1 MRYCI
6 IVDSFKKI
14 IEDYTMG
21 SENVAQ
27 EYSEKV
33 RKFKKNN
40 KIADILV
47 KIKSFFRK
55 IRIGVVLAVVAVLA
69 VIIGIFFYKKY
80 QTFDNYKVI
89 DSLKVDSGKDSRYEA
104 YGDFVIKYSSDGISY
119 IDGTETVWDES
130 FEMKSP
136 IVDICDDYIAVADK
150 NTNDIFIYNKD
161 GKVGHA
167 STSYPIVKLEVAS
180 QGVVA

>member
-1 MRYCI
+1 M
-6 IVDSFKKI
+6 
-14 IEDYTMG
+14 
-21 SENVAQ
+21 
-27 EYSEKV
+27 
-33 RKFKKNN
+33 
-40 KIADILV
+40 
-47 KIKSFFRK
+47 
-55 IRIGVVLAVVAVLA
+55 LA

-130 FEMKSP
+130 FEMKSLLWIFVTITLP
-136 IVDICDDYIAVADK
+136 LQIK

-161 GKVGHA
+161 GKVEGF
-167 STSYPIVKLEVAS
+167 
-180 QGVVA
+180 GVNRAILL